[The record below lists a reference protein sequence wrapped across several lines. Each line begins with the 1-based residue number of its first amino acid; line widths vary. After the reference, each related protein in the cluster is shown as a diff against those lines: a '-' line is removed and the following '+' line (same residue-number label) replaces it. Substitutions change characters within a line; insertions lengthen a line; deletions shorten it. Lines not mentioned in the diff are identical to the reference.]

1 MTPPFTAHG
10 AEVHV
15 LESLPAIA
23 ADASEL
29 FVRLARESAANGEP
43 FRVALAGG
51 STPRLLYGLLASD
64 TFRDSVEWD
73 NVRFFFGDERWVAHT
88 HRESN
93 YKMVKDELFRRI
105 DVDPANIC
113 AIPTEG
119 VSPEEAAQQYEATI
133 REAFAIGEGEVPE
146 FSLVLLGIGDD
157 GHTASLFPHTPAVR
171 ENERLVAA
179 PFVEKLASHRI
190 TLTSPVLQS
199 AREVIVMVAGI
210 GKAPA
215 LREVL
220 EGEENVDEYPS
231 QLLRYAKGRVMWLV
245 DRNAASM
252 LEETQEK
259 ESLPPL

>member
-1 MTPPFTAHG
+1 
-10 AEVHV
+10 
-15 LESLPAIA
+15 
-23 ADASEL
+23 
-29 FVRLARESAANGEP
+29 
-43 FRVALAGG
+43 
-51 STPRLLYGLLASD
+51 LLYGLLASD

-113 AIPTEG
+113 PIPTEG
-119 VSPEEAAQQYEATI
+119 TSPEEAAEQYEATI
-133 REAFAIGEGEVPE
+133 RKAFGFAEGETREVPE

-157 GHTASLFPHTPAVR
+157 GHTASLFPHTPVVH
-171 ENERLVAA
+171 EKERLVAA
-179 PFVEKLASHRI
+179 PFVEKLAAHRI
-190 TLTSPVLQS
+190 TLTPPVLQS

-210 GKAPA
+210 GKAAA

-231 QLLRYAKGRVMWLV
+231 QVLRYARGKVIWLV

-252 LEETQEK
+252 LDETQEK
-259 ESLPPL
+259 ESLPEG